1 MSGSRRNA
9 GTLAPFV
16 DGYRAWLSKHG
27 YSPTAATRSLVT
39 LGHLGRWM
47 QDHDVAVDQLAE
59 EHIAAFPASYRTA
72 HGHLP
77 ASSAAPIL
85 EFLRSEGAA
94 RPAARIDLSP
104 VEQLLTEYW
113 TWLLEERG
121 LAPVTVRAR
130 ERLARQFL
138 VRRVSASD
146 PRGVLGITGAELNLF
161 LARECGR
168 VSAGSAACYA
178 GRLKSLLRFLAARGL
193 AGPGLAEA
201 VPRVAR
207 WRQATIPQFP
217 TKPDIDR
224 LLSSCDRGGAAGVRD
239 RAVLLLLARLGL
251 RAVEVSRL
259 ELGDLD
265 WSTSEIDIDGKGHR
279 RDRLPLPAE
288 VGEALLA
295 HLDRRSPCPG
305 QARVFLTVHA
315 PIRPLEASGV
325 RTIVRN
331 ACRRA
336 GIERV
341 AAHRLRH
348 ALASDLLRAGA
359 SMTDVGQVLRHRSLE
374 STAIYAKV
382 DLERLRLAAAPWPGA
397 SR

>member
-9 GTLAPFV
+9 GALAPFV
-16 DGYRAWLSKHG
+16 GGYGAWLAQQG
-27 YSPTAATRSLVT
+27 YSSAAATHSLTT

-47 QDHDVAVDQLAE
+47 DSQGVAVDQLAE
-59 EHIAAFPASYRTA
+59 DHVAEFAVRYRSV
-72 HGHLP
+72 HGDLP
-77 ASSAAPIL
+77 ASSARPIL
-85 EFLRSEGAA
+85 AFLRANGVAGSSPPDA
-94 RPAARIDLSP
+94 LSP
-104 VEQLLTEYW
+104 VEQVLSEYRR
-113 TWLLEERG
+113 WLLESRG
-121 LAPVTVRAR
+121 LADATVRGR
-130 ERLARQFL
+130 EQLARQFL
-138 VRRVSASD
+138 LGRASAGD
-146 PRGVLGITGAELNLF
+146 PCGVGDITGAELNRF
-161 LARECGR
+161 LAGECGR
-168 VSAGSAACYA
+168 VSDASAVAYA
-178 GRLKSLLRFLAARGL
+178 GRLRSLLRFLAARGL
-193 AGPGLAEA
+193 ADPGLEQS

-217 TKPDIDR
+217 SKPDIDR
-224 LLSSCDRGGAAGVRD
+224 LLSSCERGCIAPARD

-259 ELGDLD
+259 QLRDLD
-265 WSTSEIDIDGKGHR
+265 WPAGEICVKGKGHQR
-279 RDRLPLPAE
+279 ARLPLPAE
-288 VGEALLA
+288 VAEALIA
-295 HLDRRSPCPG
+295 HLRRRGRCPG
-305 QARVFLTVHA
+305 QARVFLTAHA

-341 AAHRLRH
+341 PAHQLRH

-359 SMTDVGQVLRHRSLE
+359 SMPAVGQVLGHRSLE

-397 SR
+397 TR